1 MNQTNTVF
9 ISALVII
16 SLGYFLKYKKIIT
29 EQEGKIISKLLM
41 HTTFPALILVTMM
54 RVHFEA
60 NLLLLPVISFCFSIC
75 SMLTASWVFKSQA
88 SKLRTLLIMGSG
100 GYNLGLFAYPL
111 IEGIWGPAGMV
122 YAAMFDLG
130 NSFAVFGLVYGTGVF
145 LSDKNEGAT
154 VKENIKK
161 AFLKIITLLPFQA
174 LFLGIVINLTNF
186 ELPHIMVEIL
196 DILARGNK
204 VIVLL
209 IMGIYLNISLTSE
222 TFKQVSKVLAIRYF
236 WGLSVG
242 FLCFY
247 FLPFEPLYR
256 NVLLIVLIIPVAMTL
271 LPFSDELE
279 YDTKIAGMLV
289 NISMLISFAMMWA
302 LVIGMNLA

>member
-75 SMLTASWVFKSQA
+75 SMLTASWVFKNQA

-302 LVIGMNLA
+302 LVLGMNLA